1 MDLTTTARVKTLGSI
16 TTSDQDALIGVL
28 VTAVSARIE
37 RYLGRHVESTSR
49 TEYYDV
55 EAGQHV
61 FYLRGYPISS
71 VTSVKND
78 EDWDFDN
85 IDEIASSEFTTVGS
99 DFTGRLVV
107 DEAVT
112 PIAGKQALQVV
123 YTGGMAADAASFI
136 AAFPDVALAADQ
148 QILHEYQRRKQLGIV
163 SSSIGQHTASV
174 EFGVD
179 LLPIVKRALNPYRR
193 MVAGGAT

>member
-16 TTSDQDALIGVL
+16 TSSDQDALLGVL

-37 RYLGRHVESTSR
+37 RYLGRHAEETSR

-55 EAGQHV
+55 EPGQHV
-61 FYLRGYPISS
+61 FFLRGYPIAS

-78 EDWDFDN
+78 EDWDFAN
-85 IDEIASSEFTTVGS
+85 TDEITSTEFTIIGS
-99 DFTGRLVV
+99 DHTGRLVI
-107 DEAVT
+107 DDAVT
-112 PIAGKQALQVV
+112 PIAGKNALQVV
-123 YTGGMAADAASFI
+123 YTGGMGTDTSDFI
-136 AAFPDVALAADQ
+136 SNFPDVALAADQ
-148 QILHEYQRRKQLGIV
+148 QTLHEYQRRKQLGIV
-163 SSSIGQHTASV
+163 SSSIGQHSASV

-193 MVAGGAT
+193 MVYGENV